1 LRVCFLSAGILL
13 ALCGGPATA
22 AEQGQ
27 LDASASLF
35 SVLAA
40 INAAGYDA
48 DPDSP
53 ANHPLRDAVRK
64 ELASKRIACLDELKD
79 FFREHRKKDWTAELS
94 QYVSFALV
102 VDGPPAFA
110 YRLKQNELPP
120 DVLELDGFQ
129 PLLARFYREADLGSL
144 WEKAQPDYEAAI
156 ARYHAPV
163 VRAVNE
169 VSGYLRADATGIRG
183 WRFQIFV
190 DLIGA
195 PNQIQTRS
203 YGSEYFVVVTPSPEP
218 QVGDVRHAYL
228 HYHLDPLATRFADD
242 LEKKKAV
249 GDYALGAPYLE
260 EAYKSDF
267 LLLATESLIKAVES
281 RLQPGSGPQKQ
292 ALVQRALGEG
302 FILAPHFAEQL
313 ALYETQDSS
322 MRLFYQQMI
331 ASIDFRKEERRLANV
346 EFATERPVRRA
357 KEAPVRKA
365 LEPVGAEKSLL
376 EAEQLYTERQLGKA
390 KEAYLRLLRETSDAP
405 LQAKAYYGLARIAAL
420 EKQPEVAEK
429 LFQRVLA
436 SSPDPQT
443 GAWAHVYL
451 GRLAELAGE
460 KENAAE
466 HYRTAAATPGAS
478 AAAREAAQKN
488 LQEGFTKD

>member
-1 LRVCFLSAGILL
+1 
-13 ALCGGPATA
+13 
-22 AEQGQ
+22 
-27 LDASASLF
+27 
-35 SVLAA
+35 
-40 INAAGYDA
+40 
-48 DPDSP
+48 
-53 ANHPLRDAVRK
+53 
-64 ELASKRIACLDELKD
+64 
-79 FFREHRKKDWTAELS
+79 
-94 QYVSFALV
+94 
-102 VDGPPAFA
+102 
-110 YRLKQNELPP
+110 
-120 DVLELDGFQ
+120 
-129 PLLARFYREADLGSL
+129 
-144 WEKAQPDYEAAI
+144 
-156 ARYHAPV
+156 
-163 VRAVNE
+163 
-169 VSGYLRADATGIRG
+169 
-183 WRFQIFV
+183 
-190 DLIGA
+190 
-195 PNQIQTRS
+195 
-203 YGSEYFVVVTPSPEP
+203 
-218 QVGDVRHAYL
+218 
-228 HYHLDPLATRFADD
+228 
-242 LEKKKAV
+242 
-249 GDYALGAPYLE
+249 
-260 EAYKSDF
+260 
-267 LLLATESLIKAVES
+267 
-281 RLQPGSGPQKQ
+281 
-292 ALVQRALGEG
+292 
-302 FILAPHFAEQL
+302 
-313 ALYETQDSS
+313 